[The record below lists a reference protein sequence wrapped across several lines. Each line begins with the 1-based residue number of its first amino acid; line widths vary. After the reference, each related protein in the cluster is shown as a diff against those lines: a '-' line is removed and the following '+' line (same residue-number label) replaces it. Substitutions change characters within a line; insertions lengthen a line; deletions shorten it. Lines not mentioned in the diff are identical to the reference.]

1 MEIEDKS
8 KAQTFDDMK
17 EGWVFCGQRILRIKW
32 ERCRVLA
39 KTDAQKLVVRRM
51 YDKYLEEAALV
62 RKELIHEGRSTEQ
75 FDLVLQKNH
84 PDHYSGPLLHG
95 RWQVMESL
103 MPTGTYYVADHV
115 LPDLL
120 VKAQGSM
127 TETRRFNNLKAAHD
141 YVEDRHGSAHDDAQ
155 PTQPRYVR
163 GLPSNQRTTP
173 MPKTKAA
180 APPASKTKTPAA
192 PAASTNAPRGSGI
205 GAMAREMIAKGME
218 NQAIVD
224 AIRAKVPSAATT
236 VGNIS
241 WYRGQMKKAGETVPS
256 TRAPAAPPAKAAAA
270 AKTSAKAPTP
280 PKKGGKASTE
290 AVIAGAKK
298 EALAGRK
305 AAARTSRGH

>member
-1 MEIEDKS
+1 
-8 KAQTFDDMK
+8 
-17 EGWVFCGQRILRIKW
+17 
-32 ERCRVLA
+32 
-39 KTDAQKLVVRRM
+39 
-51 YDKYLEEAALV
+51 
-62 RKELIHEGRSTEQ
+62 
-75 FDLVLQKNH
+75 
-84 PDHYSGPLLHG
+84 
-95 RWQVMESL
+95 
-103 MPTGTYYVADHV
+103 
-115 LPDLL
+115 
-120 VKAQGSM
+120 
-127 TETRRFNNLKAAHD
+127 
-141 YVEDRHGSAHDDAQ
+141 
-155 PTQPRYVR
+155 
-163 GLPSNQRTTP
+163 